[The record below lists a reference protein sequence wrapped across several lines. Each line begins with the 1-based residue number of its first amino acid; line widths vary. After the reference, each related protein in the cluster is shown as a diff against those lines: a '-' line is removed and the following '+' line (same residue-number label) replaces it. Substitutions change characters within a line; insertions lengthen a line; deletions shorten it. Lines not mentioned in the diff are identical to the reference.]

1 MNRNIL
7 YALSSVIAILLVFG
21 SCSEPD
27 YELGA
32 LTAPANVTVT
42 TEVVGQDEEHPF
54 GDGSGE
60 VKITVDADNALA
72 YKIDYGASPTLNL
85 VPFSGE
91 VTRKYTTTGTNDY
104 KITVIAY
111 GEGGTATNVTK
122 TITVRSDFTPD
133 AEIVT
138 ALTGDGSKTWKVD
151 SSVQGHFGVGPW
163 AGDKV
168 TPEWYSAAPNDKAG
182 CCNCFY
188 TATFTFTKESGGF
201 TIQSNTPDGAFTKT
215 GALAGGLPGIPGS
228 GEEGCYPYAGGT
240 SSFSFVPAGSGVSD
254 EFSTQTSIT
263 LAGNETFIG
272 YGAVLKEY
280 EIMEITPEA
289 LYLRVQGTETG
300 NAWYLRLIP
309 AE

>member
-72 YKIDYGASPTLNL
+72 YKIDFGASPTLNL
-85 VPFSGE
+85 VPFNGE
-91 VTRKYTTTGTNDY
+91 ITRKYTSTGTNDY
-104 KITVIAY
+104 KIIVIAY

-138 ALTGDGSKTWKVD
+138 ALTGDASKTWTVAG
-151 SSVQGHFGVGPW
+151 STQGHF
-163 AGDKV
+163 
-168 TPEWYSAAPNDKAG
+168 
-182 CCNCFY
+182 
-188 TATFTFTKESGGF
+188 
-201 TIQSNTPDGAFTKT
+201 
-215 GALAGGLPGIPGS
+215 
-228 GEEGCYPYAGGT
+228 
-240 SSFSFVPAGSGVSD
+240 
-254 EFSTQTSIT
+254 
-263 LAGNETFIG
+263 
-272 YGAVLKEY
+272 
-280 EIMEITPEA
+280 
-289 LYLRVQGTETG
+289 
-300 NAWYLRLIP
+300 
-309 AE
+309 